1 MVALSSYC
9 ASLGVLLLESLIA
22 LLLQV
27 WSGSGRIRR
36 SVALF
41 SGIDVALILLL
52 LLLLPFIIFIYKAV
66 VLTVIE
72 AACLI
77 VDSVLLASWVE
88 QLFAGR

>member
-41 SGIDVALILLL
+41 PGIDVALILL

-77 VDSVLLASWVE
+77 VACVLLASWVE

>member
-9 ASLGVLLLESLIA
+9 ASLGVLLLESLKA

-36 SVALF
+36 SIALF

-52 LLLLPFIIFIYKAV
+52 LLLPFIIFILKAV

-77 VDSVLLASWVE
+77 VDSVLLASWIE

>member
-9 ASLGVLLLESLIA
+9 ASLGVLLLESLKA

-36 SVALF
+36 SIALF
-41 SGIDVALILLL
+41 SGIDVTLKLL
-52 LLLLPFIIFIYKAV
+52 LLLLPFIIFIHKAV

>member
-1 MVALSSYC
+1 MIALSSYC

-52 LLLLPFIIFIYKAV
+52 LLLPFIIFIHKAV